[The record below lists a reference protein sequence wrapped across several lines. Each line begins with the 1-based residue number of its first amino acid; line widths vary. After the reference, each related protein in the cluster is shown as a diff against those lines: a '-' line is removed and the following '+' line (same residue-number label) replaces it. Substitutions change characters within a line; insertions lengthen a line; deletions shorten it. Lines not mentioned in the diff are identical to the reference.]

1 MIKLDISILY
11 IVGLFLLLVLIL
23 SRYFFKPLLKIL
35 EERRAMVVGPREEA
49 QQSLKEVEE
58 LTQQRESALAS
69 TTAESKRLKDERVQE
84 GRQEGDKIIAS
95 TRTEA
100 ERLLSSAEKEI
111 KGMVQEVEK
120 DLEGMSGNFAHKIA
134 ESLLGRRL
142 PVSPPDKKGGQKEKG
157 PLRDR

>member
-11 IVGLFLLLVLIL
+11 ILGLFLLLVFIL
-23 SRYFFKPLLKIL
+23 NRYFFKPLLKIL

-49 QQSLKEVEE
+49 QRSLKEVEE
-58 LTQQRESALAS
+58 LTQQREKALAS
-69 TTAESKRLKDERVQE
+69 TTAESKQLKDERIQE

-100 ERLLSSAEKEI
+100 ERLLFSAEKEI
-111 KGMVQEVEK
+111 KGMVREVEG

-142 PVSPPDKKGGQKEKG
+142 PVSPADKKGTKG
-157 PLRDR
+157 ERPPQR